1 MKTKSK
7 ISLFSV
13 VLILVVVAL
22 VLYYVMYFAPAQT
35 GRNQLNAEV
44 ALNNAQAA
52 LCGAYLADHTPLE
65 EGIAAVEA
73 EIADLRENAFT
84 NERSVNLV
92 VSKAIQEYKVEL
104 TAMTV
109 DAATTMNDNAAL
121 PIHLTFTGKVDDV
134 LNFIAFFENNTD
146 GSYLINGAT
155 MKVVDDE
162 ANATVTM
169 YLCTPAV

>member
-22 VLYYVMYFAPAQT
+22 MLYYVMYFAPAQT
-35 GRNQLNAEV
+35 ERNQLNAEV

-73 EIADLRENAFT
+73 EIEELHTTAYT
-84 NERSVNLV
+84 NEASVNLV
-92 VSKAIQEYKVEL
+92 ISKAIQQHAVEL
-104 TAMTV
+104 TSMQV
-109 DAATTMNDNAAL
+109 EISKEVEGRKVL
-121 PIHLTFTGKVDDV
+121 PIQMSVNGSLQNVM
-134 LNFIAFFENNTD
+134 NFIGFFENDTA
-146 GSYLINGAT
+146 GSYLVNSVNTEISNGNCI
-155 MKVVDDE
+155 
-162 ANATVTM
+162 ANVTM

>member
-7 ISLFSV
+7 LSLFSA

-35 GRNQLNAEV
+35 ERNQLNAEV

-52 LCGAYLADHTPLE
+52 LCGVYLADHTPLE

-73 EIADLRENAFT
+73 EIEELHTTAYT
-84 NERSVNLV
+84 NEASVNLV
-92 VSKAIQEYKVEL
+92 ISKAIQQHAVEL
-104 TAMTV
+104 TSMQV
-109 DAATTMNDNAAL
+109 EISKEVEGRIQMSVNGSLQN
-121 PIHLTFTGKVDDV
+121 VM
-134 LNFIAFFENNTD
+134 NFIGFFENDTA
-146 GSYLINGAT
+146 GSYLVNSVNTEISNGNCI
-155 MKVVDDE
+155 
-162 ANATVTM
+162 ANVTM

>member
-1 MKTKSK
+1 M
-7 ISLFSV
+7 
-13 VLILVVVAL
+13 
-22 VLYYVMYFAPAQT
+22 
-35 GRNQLNAEV
+35 
-44 ALNNAQAA
+44 
-52 LCGAYLADHTPLE
+52 PLRQQRYPLRKR
-65 EGIAAVEA
+65 

-146 GSYLINGAT
+146 GPYLINGAT